1 MEIKLTATES
11 ESIFYDALC
20 GGLYYIDGYG
30 LEFSYESSDYQKAKE
45 ELKKK
50 FGAKVMLC
58 REDIWMEILR
68 IGGKLTL
75 IDHECEGEYTRSI
88 GIKEVHERVPLAP
101 AEDVLTML
109 NEQGDAGTADIVIQT
124 VFYNEVIFG

>member
-20 GGLYYIDGYG
+20 NGLFYIDGYG
-30 LEFSYESSDYQKAKE
+30 LEFDYQQTDYEKAKK
-45 ELKKK
+45 ELKKQRGEK
-50 FGAKVMLC
+50 EELC
-58 REDIWMEILR
+58 REDVWMEILR

-88 GIKEVHERVPLAP
+88 TLKDVHDRVNLTPADHLLAMY
-101 AEDVLTML
+101 E
-109 NEQGDAGTADIVIQT
+109 EQGDAGTADSVLQS
-124 VFYNEVIFG
+124 VFYKEIIFG

>member
-20 GGLYYIDGYG
+20 NGLYYIDGYG
-30 LEFSYESSDYQKAKE
+30 LEFSYDSADYIAAREKLNNDGKT
-45 ELKKK
+45 
-50 FGAKVMLC
+50 GLC
-58 REDIWMEILR
+58 REDVWMEILR
-68 IGGKLTL
+68 IGGELTL

-109 NEQGDAGTADIVIQT
+109 KEEGDAGTADIVIQT